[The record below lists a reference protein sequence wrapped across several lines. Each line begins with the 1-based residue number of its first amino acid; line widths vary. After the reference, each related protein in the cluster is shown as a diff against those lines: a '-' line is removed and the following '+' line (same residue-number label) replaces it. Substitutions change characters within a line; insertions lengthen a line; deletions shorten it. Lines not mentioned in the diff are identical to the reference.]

1 MSSEMPKKD
10 GDSSKLIKSD
20 RDSSVQKA
28 QMFRAVSK
36 WQKASVRLTQVKIDL
51 ENLLEAFD
59 VNERR
64 DERYQ
69 ELVNTVEFMFNNIKD
84 HYDPQEKKKTLPD
97 WMSVKNALIG
107 LGAAVIILI
116 GNNLEKITTFIY
128 NIFKGTP

>member
-1 MSSEMPKKD
+1 MSSELMKKD
-10 GDSSKLIKSD
+10 GDSSKVIKSD
-20 RDSSVQKA
+20 RDSSLQKA

-36 WQKASVRLTQVKIDL
+36 WQKASVKLTQVKIDL

-59 VNERR
+59 VNERK

-84 HYDPQEKKKTLPD
+84 HYDPKASKKTLPD
-97 WMSVKNALIG
+97 WVSLKNALIG
-107 LGAAVIILI
+107 LGAAIIILVA
-116 GNNLEKITTFIY
+116 NNLEKISTFIY